1 MQHCAN
7 TYLDTLQHILRD
19 GKMPANF
26 EQSKV
31 STSSNH
37 GIKAFLATAVEAAEA
52 AGIGFSASGWSVV
65 PVNEMSGDPVLL
77 L

>member
-19 GKMPANF
+19 GEMPANS
-26 EQSKV
+26 EHSKV
-31 STSSNH
+31 STSNH
-37 GIKAFLATAVEAAEA
+37 GIQAFLATAVEAAEA

-65 PVNEMSGDPVLL
+65 PVTEMSGDPVLL